1 MLAIDAQN
9 KLKKASA
16 EVTNLTEELKI
27 CKAENAELVKINSF
41 LQIQEKEL
49 QQQLNESSKKYQ
61 QEFKSCTAENA
72 ELKAINSA
80 LQSQEKKLQQQL
92 SESTKQNHQQLIYI
106 TELQKTLVDTDR
118 VLKEVSFDILKKE
131 HEFKSCK
138 EREKG
143 LKVTNASLKQQVH
156 ELEGRLEDLTNAH
169 TAERVAFDK
178 ELAEKAQEIVELK
191 KSIKEEEEIISQ
203 HGNSKEL
210 QEEEF
215 NSSLKELQE
224 KLGSVINTQ
233 TAEREEIDRVLEEKL
248 QQIVELSGQLSAR
261 NVELEKENQE
271 KKGIIAQLENC
282 QGQQKELQE
291 RLDDMSN
298 VQTQIRE
305 QVTVEQEDMS
315 EQIVELQK
323 QIMTSN
329 AMLQNVDLHEKR
341 MAELLENCKEQKEK
355 LEQACDSFIE
365 TIENTETTEMPA
377 DHDVVDTFNERGKEL
392 EMENYLRKYQPE
404 EVSRQERMDDVT
416 IIQIQIRDKATPE
429 QADMSQQFVE
439 VQNQIVVLQNVDFH
453 EKKMAELL
461 ENCNEEKKKL
471 EQACDSFIDTTSVET
486 TEAPEMLADVVD
498 KLSEKKEKL
507 EQACDSFIDTT
518 SVETTEAPEM
528 LADVVDKLSEEK
540 IKLEQACDSFNDTS
554 VTATEVP
561 EIPADVM
568 DKFSGGGYLNV
579 KPLMS
584 VAMTNNAEPYAE
596 QNIPVLSQRGKVDND
611 ELKSAEPD
619 NTFSRAALKGQD
631 NFGQTSSSFDDFSA
645 NSYVGEQSMP
655 KPGGLGNVFDD
666 NKGVGYFNDQPLM
679 SVGMSNDAEFR
690 DEQDIPLVKEKVDN
704 NNSFDDFIANRDV
717 GEQLLQHGGLGNV
730 LDYNKGGGYLNVQPL
745 NTATMTYDAELNAKQ
760 DIPVSS
766 HDYFGEKS
774 SSLSDFP
781 ANSDVGEQ
789 LVQPSDLGNVLD
801 DNDMHATAVVE
812 EDIPVLTEKTNT
824 NKLKTSK
831 PFNPFSRAALKGK
844 GRRKS
849 LGVPMTN
856 VSGAH
861 IVRGI
866 PVPRKRHETGRA
878 EGFSYISETVDP
890 YSMSAGGIQY
900 QPAPLPFYPVSNP
913 TASQLAHT
921 KKDDDWRF
929 PRKEVKLNIESNPE
943 EQGFFSRT
951 IGKWFGF

>member
-568 DKFSGGGYLNV
+568 DKFSDFLANTDVGELGGGYLNV

-666 NKGVGYFNDQPLM
+666 
-679 SVGMSNDAEFR
+679 
-690 DEQDIPLVKEKVDN
+690 
-704 NNSFDDFIANRDV
+704 
-717 GEQLLQHGGLGNV
+717 
-730 LDYNKGGGYLNVQPL
+730 NKGGGYLNVQPL

>member
-528 LADVVDKLSEEK
+528 LADVVDKLS
-540 IKLEQACDSFNDTS
+540 
-554 VTATEVP
+554 
-561 EIPADVM
+561 
-568 DKFSGGGYLNV
+568 
-579 KPLMS
+579 
-584 VAMTNNAEPYAE
+584 
-596 QNIPVLSQRGKVDND
+596 
-611 ELKSAEPD
+611 
-619 NTFSRAALKGQD
+619 GQD